1 MKKIYTSPVITV
13 VETDGCLMEDYS
25 ERTEPF
31 LKEYQDIDF
40 GPGVGKNQDYIE
52 QGSWLDYTD
61 YGSEI
66 KNNSE
71 IHY

>member
-25 ERTEPF
+25 ERTEQF
-31 LKEYQDIDF
+31 SKEHQDFDF
-40 GPGVGKNQDYIE
+40 GPGVGKSQDYINHD
-52 QGSWLDYTD
+52 SWLDYTD
-61 YGSEI
+61 YGTDI
-66 KNNSE
+66 KKNSE